1 MEEYKRWN
9 DVPENLKSKSYC
21 AKERLNMKQALPVA
35 KVYQRANNLWIDLY
49 DINTLEKK
57 APLTEAQ
64 ILAKEKAKATREAR
78 YTCKVCGDYNTRT
91 VNKETKLC
99 IECRDWHERKL
110 QEINIANMALQTR
123 LSWSDEQHIDQYVIL
138 DTETTGL
145 YGDDEVVEVAII
157 DLKGN
162 TLYNSL
168 IKPTKSIPDDVVKI
182 HGITNKKV
190 STYPTIAQE
199 IDKLD
204 AILKDKC
211 ILAYNAEFDSSM
223 IQHSLSK
230 HGIKRNY
237 NWICVMYNEM
247 DICQSDRFISLAHA
261 CYIDKWQQD
270 HRALSDC
277 KLVYNLITDR
287 NWISRKIKS
296 NESVIAELNNI
307 LYTENI

>member
-1 MEEYKRWN
+1 MKEYKRWN

-21 AKERLNMKQALPVA
+21 TKERLNIKQALPVA

-49 DINTLEKK
+49 DINTLDKK
-57 APLTEAQ
+57 PPLTEAQ
-64 ILAKEKAKATREAR
+64 LLSQEKAKATREAR

-99 IECRDWHERKL
+99 RECSNWHERKL
-110 QEINIANMALQTR
+110 QEIEIANMALQSR
-123 LSWSDEQHIDQYVIL
+123 LSWSDEKHIDQYVIL

-145 YGDDEVVEVAII
+145 YGDDEVVEIAIM

-168 IKPTKSIPDDVVKI
+168 IKPTKAIPNDAIRI
-182 HGITNKKV
+182 HGITNEEV

-204 AILKDKC
+204 AILNGKC

-223 IQHSLSK
+223 INHSLSK

-237 NWICVMYNEM
+237 NWTCVMYNEM
-247 DICQSDRFISLAHA
+247 EICQTDRFISLAHA
-261 CYIDKWQQD
+261 CSIEKWQQG

-277 KLVYNLITDR
+277 QLVYQLITDR
-287 NWISRKIKS
+287 NWIKKELDDNYTKIEDIKRMLS
-296 NESVIAELNNI
+296 TQEV
-307 LYTENI
+307 

>member
-21 AKERLNMKQALPVA
+21 TKERLNIKQALPVA
-35 KVYQRANNLWIDLY
+35 RVYQRANNIWVDLY

-64 ILAKEKAKATREAR
+64 LLAQEKAKATREAR

-99 IECRDWHERKL
+99 RECRDWHEIRL
-110 QEINIANMALQTR
+110 QEIEIANMALQSR
-123 LSWSDEQHIDQYVIL
+123 LCWSDEKYIDKYVIL

-145 YGDDEVVEVAII
+145 YGDDEVVEIAII

-168 IKPTKSIPDDVVKI
+168 IKPTKPIPGDATRI
-182 HGITNKKV
+182 HGITNEKV
-190 STYPTIAQE
+190 STSPTIAQE

-204 AILKDKC
+204 AILNGKC

-237 NWICVMYNEM
+237 NWTCVMYNEM
-247 DICQSDRFISLAHA
+247 EIWQTDRFISLAHA
-261 CYIDKWQQD
+261 CSMDKCQQH

-277 KLVYNLITDR
+277 MLVYHLVTDR
-287 NWISRKIKS
+287 NWILKEIQDNQAKL
-296 NESVIAELNNI
+296 VELNNI
-307 LYTENI
+307 LHTENV